1 MKKIISVI
9 LALVMVMGLS
19 VTAMAEG
26 PTSGKITITT
36 NGQYSD
42 PTGSDSTGK
51 PGDSWNIAVPGGFT
65 KINPSD
71 ENTDEV
77 YYVEVE
83 WNVTS
88 TIEYKIGTKG
98 YTWNLYDDATA
109 TTPHTDGTPVKSAGY
124 ESKGDVWD
132 GNATVNLTV
141 TSWSSRALTATTTF
155 KGATTTDD
163 TKNNIKEPITF
174 AAGTGIST
182 FDIASAT
189 TKIKDGATYTNEAVT
204 VKESVA
210 IGTPTGGK
218 IAGNTNVGYLILTL
232 ARNTT
237 P

>member
-1 MKKIISVI
+1 MKKIICMV

-19 VTAMAEG
+19 VTAMAEE

-109 TTPHTDGTPVKSAGY
+109 TTPHTDGAPVKSAGY
-124 ESKGDVWD
+124 ES
-132 GNATVNLTV
+132 TVISGIYGMNVNENWMPFANTPHGFL
-141 TSWSSRALTATTTF
+141 
-155 KGATTTDD
+155 
-163 TKNNIKEPITF
+163 IICIITL
-174 AAGTGIST
+174 
-182 FDIASAT
+182 
-189 TKIKDGATYTNEAVT
+189 
-204 VKESVA
+204 
-210 IGTPTGGK
+210 
-218 IAGNTNVGYLILTL
+218 LICVITMLFL
-232 ARNTT
+232 RKKKML
-237 P
+237 

>member
-51 PGDSWNIAVPGGFT
+51 PGESWDIAVPGGFT
-65 KINPSD
+65 KIQPTE

-83 WNVTS
+83 WDVKS
-88 TIEYKIGTKG
+88 TIEYQIGKG
-98 YTWNLYDDATA
+98 GYYWKLYDDVAA
-109 TTPHTDGTPVKSAGY
+109 TTQHADGSVVKSAGY
-124 ESKGDVWD
+124 ESKGDAWD

-141 TSWSSRALTATTTF
+141 TSWSSRALTASTTF
-155 KGATTTDD
+155 RGAATTDD
-163 TKNNIKEPITF
+163 STNIKEPITF
-174 AAGTGIST
+174 AAGTGVDT

-189 TKIKDGATYTNEAVT
+189 TQITDGATYTNKAVT
-204 VKESVA
+204 VTKNVT

-218 IAGNTNVGYLILTL
+218 IAGNTNVGYLTLTL
-232 ARNTT
+232 AKTT
-237 P
+237 ATP